1 MSVVFM
7 CWRTTCVLQKNKS
20 ISVPTENDKKTA
32 ITNNLTDYYGFRNSP
47 YHNTTIM
54 NYLVTGLM
62 CSGKSTF
69 LDTAKKYSFD
79 TIKSDDIVSN
89 LYNDES
95 IVHEI
100 QKYLDIEQNQDN
112 LEETVKKLFF
122 TSKKNREIIEAILH
136 PAVHEIISN
145 SLDISQNL
153 MVELPPIINNYK
165 LFQKYKSIY
174 IQANREIRIDR
185 FKKRNNNDSTYF
197 DKINALQGDFKLI
210 KDACDL
216 VIHNDNDTDTLNK
229 HFERGIIK
237 K

>member
-1 MSVVFM
+1 M
-7 CWRTTCVLQKNKS
+7 CWRTTYAPQKNKS
-20 ISVPTENDKKTA
+20 ISVLTENDKKTT
-32 ITNNLTDYYGFRNSP
+32 ITTDLTHNYGFRNSP
-47 YHNTTIM
+47 YYNITIM
-54 NYLVTGLM
+54 NYLVTGLI

-69 LDTAKKYSFD
+69 LDLAKKYSFD

-89 LYNDES
+89 LYNDQS

-100 QKYLDIEQNQDN
+100 EKYLDIEHNQDN
-112 LEETVKKLFF
+112 LEETVKTLFF
-122 TSKKNREIIEAILH
+122 TSKKNREIIEAIFH
-136 PAVHEIISN
+136 PVVHEMISN

-174 IQANREIRIDR
+174 IEANREIRLGR
-185 FKKRNNNDSTYF
+185 FSKRNSDSTYF
-197 DKINALQGDFKLI
+197 DKINTLQGDFKLI
-210 KDACDL
+210 KDTCDL
-216 VIHNDNDTDTLNK
+216 VIHNNNDTDTLNK